1 MQHIQNQHNITLDLD
16 LDNVK
21 PLISNDL
28 LKTVIEEVNK
38 MLYKISNQYKLPFN
52 EVKELVKP
60 DMNKFGI
67 KLGVKKRNRRVL
79 PTDKQCMGRKLD
91 GQQCTRGRYK
101 EGSDYCKSHA
111 NKLPLGRIDD
121 ELEQKEPLQRGRK
134 KKMGKKSLEY
144 IVTTIE
150 TIGDQNFLVDD
161 RNFVFSFDTK
171 SPQFLGIKV
180 DNEIKSL
187 SDLGIVC

>member
-1 MQHIQNQHNITLDLD
+1 MSLEVD

-21 PLISNDL
+21 PLVSNDL

-38 MLYKISNQYKLPFN
+38 MLYKVSCHYNIEFH

-60 DMNKFGI
+60 DINKFGI

-79 PTDKQCMGRKLD
+79 PKDKQCMGRKLD
-91 GQQCTRGRYK
+91 GNQCTRGRYK
-101 EGSDYCKSHA
+101 EGCDYCKSHA

-121 ELEQKEPLQRGRK
+121 PIEPKEQLQRGRK
-134 KKMGKKSLEY
+134 KKGGKKSLEY
-144 IVTTIE
+144 IVTSIQ
-150 TIGDQNFLVDD
+150 TIGEQNYLVDD

-180 DNEIKSL
+180 DNEIKNL

>member
-1 MQHIQNQHNITLDLD
+1 MSHSTDCMSLEIDLD
-16 LDNVK
+16 KVK
-21 PLISNDL
+21 PLVSNEL
-28 LKTVIEEVNK
+28 LKTVLEEFNK
-38 MLYKISNQYKLPFN
+38 MLYKVSIQYNLPFN
-52 EVKELVKP
+52 DVKELVKN

-79 PTDKQCMGRKLD
+79 PKDKQCMGRKLD

-134 KKMGKKSLEY
+134 KKAGKKSLEY
-144 IVTTIE
+144 IVTSIE
-150 TIGDQNFLVDD
+150 TIGEQNFLVDD

-180 DNEIKSL
+180 EDQIKSL
-187 SDLGIVC
+187 SELGIIC